1 MCCRALN
8 QAVGRC
14 IRHKLDYG
22 AIILLDR
29 RFSNTANQR
38 HLSRWCP
45 LPLTSTYSPTCAR
58 LHFLKGARCHFE
70 ARVQGF
76 VPSLYMMMLP
86 SAVLGA
92 AAKWKLP

>member
-29 RFSNTANQR
+29 RFSSTANQR
-38 HLSRWCP
+38 HLSRWYNSIP
-45 LPLTSTYSPTCAR
+45 VLSVHLSHSATWLP
-58 LHFLKGARCHFE
+58 
-70 ARVQGF
+70 V
-76 VPSLYMMMLP
+76 
-86 SAVLGA
+86 
-92 AAKWKLP
+92 

>member
-1 MCCRALN
+1 MHARALN

-29 RFSNTANQR
+29 RFSNTANTR

-45 LPLTSTYSPTCAR
+45 LNPALSQLRHKCR
-58 LHFLKGARCHFE
+58 R
-70 ARVQGF
+70 
-76 VPSLYMMMLP
+76 
-86 SAVLGA
+86 
-92 AAKWKLP
+92 